1 MADSEIVNDRTP
13 LLERKG
19 SISSIDS
26 CNKLAFRTLENDDM
40 KIKAVIDTENS
51 KYGISNVID
60 VTEDSDCMLP
70 YEENG
75 SNNPESYD
83 IVCIFTVAFDTR
95 AGNIVEWYLP
105 SDCNVDGIEFRAM
118 ASGSHRVQTDFI
130 YFKRGQ
136 LYGLACFENMPVDNV
151 SERGARMK
159 SVGVLAVTYTSLH
172 YHMNFLRKQVR
183 QLLENPGSYTEME
196 AYYERHKGSFPT
208 FNAFSDH
215 SNIDT
220 TKLWN
225 NIMPLMKIT
234 HPAGCFS
241 QFLNF
246 FGERIFVLWKLALLK
261 KRIIFFSPPPIGVV
275 CYRVYCTISL
285 TAHHLSEIGY
295 WCAEPFFYVNI
306 ADMDNLGSEKVY
318 VACTTEKIFQSKTN
332 LYDLYVD
339 NQNFTSEIP
348 MIQKLMSTS
357 YADKKKYD
365 ELCSLQSQMNF
376 CQNGDIKN
384 EEGDETWFMRY
395 FMNLNDKL
403 FRKLLDV
410 SRSESKQWT
419 IEHMHSIGLDPVN
432 DRTFIME
439 LVDTYGI
446 DIVATADTLC
456 CSP

>member
-75 SNNPESYD
+75 SNPESYD

-105 SDCNVDGIEFRAM
+105 RDCNVDGIEFRAM

-215 SNIDT
+215 CNIDT

-225 NIMPLMKIT
+225 NIMPLMKGMGSNPGEGLYVCKFIMPLRHGGT
-234 HPAGCFS
+234 LNSSQAVSSLVRLVEGPDHPQGVLLQNRVEPS
-241 QFLNF
+241 QN
-246 FGERIFVLWKLALLK
+246 VLSTVWCSKLQLMTGVHLAL
-261 KRIIFFSPPPIGVV
+261 
-275 CYRVYCTISL
+275 C
-285 TAHHLSEIGY
+285 HNEI
-295 WCAEPFFYVNI
+295 C
-306 ADMDNLGSEKVY
+306 GS
-318 VACTTEKIFQSKTN
+318 
-332 LYDLYVD
+332 
-339 NQNFTSEIP
+339 
-348 MIQKLMSTS
+348 
-357 YADKKKYD
+357 
-365 ELCSLQSQMNF
+365 
-376 CQNGDIKN
+376 
-384 EEGDETWFMRY
+384 
-395 FMNLNDKL
+395 
-403 FRKLLDV
+403 
-410 SRSESKQWT
+410 
-419 IEHMHSIGLDPVN
+419 
-432 DRTFIME
+432 
-439 LVDTYGI
+439 
-446 DIVATADTLC
+446 
-456 CSP
+456 